1 MFEFKPIASGSS
13 GNCHLIKTDNISG
26 LIDIGIPWKRV
37 QEATEFTTSS
47 LDFVL
52 VTHRHLDHSGY
63 IKEAIRAG
71 IDVYA
76 IKDVWNSNGI
86 SSHRSHT
93 ITPMKQFQ
101 IKNLTILP
109 FSVPHDVENVG
120 FLIADDRGNKMLY
133 LTDCFYSPFRF
144 KNLTLIAVE
153 CNYSSDILKRNV
165 EAGSVP
171 KELKTRILKSH
182 FSLENVKKF
191 LLANDL
197 SKVEAIFLLH
207 LSDNNSDSERF
218 KREVQEI
225 TGRMVFVA

>member
-13 GNCHLIKTDNISG
+13 GNSHLIKTDGASG
-26 LIDIGIPWKRV
+26 LIDIGIPWKRI
-37 QEATEFTTSS
+37 QEAMGFTASS

-63 IKEAIRAG
+63 IKEAIKAG
-71 IDVYA
+71 VDVYA

-86 SSHRSHT
+86 SSHRAHI
-93 ITPMKQFQ
+93 ITSMKQFQ

-153 CNYSSDILKRNV
+153 CNYSLDILKRNV
-165 EAGSVP
+165 EAGAVP
-171 KELKTRILKSH
+171 KELKSRILKSH

-207 LSDNNSDSERF
+207 LSDNNSNAERF
-218 KREVQEI
+218 KREIQEL
-225 TGRMVFVA
+225 TGKMVFVA

>member
-13 GNCHLIKTDNISG
+13 GNCHLIKTDGASG
-26 LIDIGIPWKRV
+26 LIDIGIPWKRI
-37 QEATEFTTSS
+37 QEAMGFTASS

-76 IKDVWNSNGI
+76 IQDVWNSNGI

-120 FLIADDRGNKMLY
+120 FLIADDRGDKMLY
-133 LTDCFYSPFRF
+133 LTDCYYSPFIF
-144 KNLTLIAVE
+144 KNLTLIAIE
-153 CNYSSDILKRNV
+153 CNYSLDILRANV

-171 KELKTRILKSH
+171 ATLKNRLLKSH
-182 FSLENVKKF
+182 FSLENVKEF
-191 LLANDL
+191 LKANDL
-197 SKVEAIFLLH
+197 GKVQEIWLLH
-207 LSDNNSDSERF
+207 LSDGNSDEKRF
-218 KREVQEI
+218 KREVQEL